1 MDVSSS
7 PSADNPSERGA
18 DVSRTALLATGL
30 FSALVVLFFG
40 WDLALGR
47 RLLFSNDM
55 QYSDFWHLHYPLKH
69 FYAEALAE
77 GRLAQWC
84 HLLGSGVPLHA
95 VGEAGMLYPPNL
107 VLFFLLPLPLATNLS
122 ILGHV
127 VLAGV
132 LATSLARC
140 LGASRSGA
148 LLAGLTFAFSA
159 FFVGHARHLNLLA
172 VAAWMPGILLFMER
186 YWRRRLG
193 FDLCGLAV
201 VGGLS
206 LLAGHPNLAYNH
218 ALIAAGYAIYL
229 SLRSPSS
236 PGSDKGDGAS
246 SSVRFFASSSVRFLL
261 AMGLAVVLAL
271 ALAAPQLLPSL
282 QLHRQ
287 GPRQSGLSYEY
298 ATQFDL
304 HPAYLRTWLQPDAF
318 GRPDRFDAESGGGLG
333 SGFRGAPGQTNL
345 YWEVVPYLGI
355 LPLLLTAVI
364 LVVGRRRRHVQALV
378 VMALLSMALA
388 MGRHV
393 GIGELLHAVLP
404 GYDLFRFHP
413 RFQLY
418 AVLSVSVL
426 GGLGLSEL
434 EASVGRRSKG
444 LSLVIVASLLV
455 VAGAD
460 LFVHLGDHNSSIEAQ
475 AWSGRP
481 DSLIGLNGSDQVPAQ
496 RVLSFDPQQEVFLR
510 GYLRAGG
517 WSRGATAYEPARQL
531 ARDNYNLLFG
541 VPQVEFYLPLYPQ
554 RARAVTESLYMTNS
568 LTGRSERIHTG
579 LATLFNVGTVLASER
594 ESLLG
599 LKSSRG
605 FPAPDRP
612 ALERVVRYSLP
623 GALPRAFLV
632 PSARVVTGAGH
643 DDDFLPAEQM
653 EALLAV
659 TSPDFDPRAEVVIDR
674 ARGEELPQN
683 TKGSPNP
690 GSVRIRSY
698 EAERVVLDVDATE
711 SAWLFLSDTWY
722 PGWKA
727 RIDGQSATI
736 FPANVAG
743 RALWVPQGKHEVDF
757 VFESGPL
764 RLGSLLALLASLLL
778 VLIGVRFR
786 RQILD

>member
-1 MDVSSS
+1 
-7 PSADNPSERGA
+7 
-18 DVSRTALLATGL
+18 
-30 FSALVVLFFG
+30 
-40 WDLALGR
+40 
-47 RLLFSNDM
+47 
-55 QYSDFWHLHYPLKH
+55 
-69 FYAEALAE
+69 
-77 GRLAQWC
+77 
-84 HLLGSGVPLHA
+84 
-95 VGEAGMLYPPNL
+95 MLYPPNL

-122 ILGHV
+122 ILGHI

-132 LATSLARC
+132 LASLLARC

-172 VAAWMPGILLFMER
+172 VAAWMPGILLLMER
-186 YWRRRLG
+186 YWRRRRG
-193 FDLCGLAV
+193 IDLCALAV

-218 ALIAAGYAIYL
+218 ALIAAPYAIYL
-229 SLRSPSS
+229 SLRSRPSLGSARGDDASS
-236 PGSDKGDGAS
+236 PA
-246 SSVRFFASSSVRFLL
+246 RFLL
-261 AMGLAVVLAL
+261 AMALAVVLAL

-287 GPRQSGLSYEY
+287 GPRQGGLSYDY

-318 GRPDRFDAESGGGLG
+318 GRPDRFTAEPEAGLG
-333 SGFRGAPGQTNL
+333 DGFLGAPGQTNL

-355 LPLLLTAVI
+355 LPLLLAALI
-364 LVVGRRRRHVQALV
+364 LVVGRRQRHVQALLA
-378 VMALLSMALA
+378 MALLSMALA
-388 MGRHV
+388 MGRHL
-393 GIGELLHAVLP
+393 GIGELLHAALP

-418 AVLSVSVL
+418 AVLAVAVL

-434 EASVGRRSKG
+434 ERTIGRRSKG
-444 LSLVIVASLLV
+444 LSLVIAASLLV

-475 AWSGRP
+475 AWSDRP
-481 DSLIGLNGSDQVPAQ
+481 ESLTGLDGADQVPVQ

-510 GYLRAGG
+510 GYLRSGG
-517 WSRGATAYEPARQL
+517 WSRGTTAYEPARQL

-541 VPQVEFYLPLYPQ
+541 VPQAEFYLPLYPQ
-554 RARAVTESLYMTNS
+554 RARAVTESLYMTS
-568 LTGRSERIHTG
+568 SSTGRTERIHSG
-579 LATLFNVGTVLASER
+579 LAALFNVGTVLASER

-599 LKSSRG
+599 LQPSRE
-605 FPAPDRP
+605 FPASDRP
-612 ALERVVRYSLP
+612 SLERIVRYSLP
-623 GALPRAFLV
+623 DALPRAFLV
-632 PSARVVTGAGH
+632 PSARVVTGSGH

-674 ARGEELPQN
+674 ARGEELPQQN
-683 TKGSPNP
+683 TKGTPSP

-727 RIDGQSATI
+727 RVDGQPAAI

-743 RALWVPQGKHEVDF
+743 RTLWVPQGTHQVEF

-764 RLGSLLALLASLLL
+764 RLGSLLALVASLLL

-786 RQILD
+786 RQFLD